1 MGSIFRINTERLKDK
16 IENIKILLIKRGL
29 IKR

>member
-16 IENIKILLIKRGL
+16 IENRKILLIKRGL